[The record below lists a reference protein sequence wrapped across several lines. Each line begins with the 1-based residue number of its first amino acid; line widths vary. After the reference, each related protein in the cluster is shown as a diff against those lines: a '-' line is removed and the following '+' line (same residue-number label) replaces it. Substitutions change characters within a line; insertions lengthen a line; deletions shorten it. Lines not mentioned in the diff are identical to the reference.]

1 MSRGQYYYAMGW
13 TNNDTDSW
21 TMGEIGR
28 IDGFVDSFVTSLLF
42 LVFGAIAQMLSNIM
56 NTSLLATTLPIFNLV
71 LGFVGIIAVFTVSE
85 KGILYIVG
93 WTMVSVLLALF
104 GLIGALE
111 LIIDLIPVSI
121 IILSK
126 LVDSEILS
134 NMEISNI
141 FEDGDYF

>member
-85 KGILYIVG
+85 NGILYIAG
-93 WTMVSVLLALF
+93 WTLASVLLALF

-111 LIIDLIPVSI
+111 LIIDLMPVGI

-126 LVDSEILS
+126 LIDSEILS
-134 NMEISNI
+134 NMGISNI
-141 FEDGDYF
+141 VEDGDYF

>member
-1 MSRGQYYYAMGW
+1 MGW

-85 KGILYIVG
+85 NGILYIAG
-93 WTMVSVLLALF
+93 WTLASVLLALF

-111 LIIDLIPVSI
+111 LIIDLMPVGI

-126 LVDSEILS
+126 LIDSEILS
-134 NMEISNI
+134 NMGISNI
-141 FEDGDYF
+141 VEDGDYF

>member
-1 MSRGQYYYAMGW
+1 MSRGQYYYVMGW
-13 TNNDTDSW
+13 TNNNTNSW

-28 IDGFVDSFVTSLLF
+28 IDGFVESFVTSLIF
-42 LVFGAIAQMLSNIM
+42 LVFGAITQMLSNIM
-56 NTSLLATTLPIFNLV
+56 NTSLLATTLPVFNFV